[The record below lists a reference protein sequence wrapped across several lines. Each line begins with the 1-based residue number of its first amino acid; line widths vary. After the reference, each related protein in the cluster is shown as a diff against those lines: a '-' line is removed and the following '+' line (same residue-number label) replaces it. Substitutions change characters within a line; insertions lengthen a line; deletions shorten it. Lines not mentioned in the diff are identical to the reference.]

1 MKKLEDFAD
10 DINKCSK
17 CGLCQS
23 VCPVYKITGNDCAV
37 SRGKFVMLDGVLK
50 GDLKLNKNIEKYLD
64 MCLKCGKCKNF
75 CPSNIDVCE
84 IFNTA
89 KYECAK
95 NTFHGKFEKF
105 LESKW
110 VFGSFM
116 KVGKKVNDICKTLTR
131 ISAPQVSGRNST
143 LSLREREKKISLL
156 YFKGCVNNFYPKTE
170 RAFKKICAHLNNV
183 EIIELNFDCCGLP
196 FLSSGNMERFEEVK
210 KYNLELI
217 ESCDFDYILT
227 DCASCEST
235 LKGYPSSGYKK
246 SPLPPCLELFG
257 ASENSTFP
265 DTLRADA
272 LPKIRF
278 TKGVNTSLV
287 REVSRSDGGFS
298 FVNAAEFLT
307 GQNIKF
313 KFKKPVKVTFHKPC
327 HLENDDFLKPLLEK
341 CENVEYIEMK
351 DYDDCCGFA
360 GEFAIKNP
368 KISSAISK
376 QKALNAYETG
386 ADYILTTCP
395 ACVMGLHQGF
405 IAAGKKSPEIMNII
419 EFLALA
425 EFAGK

>member
-23 VCPVYKITGNDCAV
+23 VCPVYKIAGNDCAV

-170 RAFKKICAHLNNV
+170 RAFKKNCAHLNNV

-196 FLSSGNMERFEEVK
+196 FLSSGNLERFEEVK
-210 KYNLELI
+210 NHNLELI
-217 ESCDFDYILT
+217 NNCDFDYILT

-235 LKGYPSSGYKK
+235 LKGY
-246 SPLPPCLELFG
+246 F
-257 ASENSTFP
+257 NSTHKP
-265 DTLRADA
+265 LTAES
-272 LPKIRF
+272 K
-278 TKGVNTSLV
+278 TTSLV

-298 FVNAAEFLT
+298 FVNAAEFLA
-307 GQNIKF
+307 GQDMKF
-313 KFKKPVKVTFHKPC
+313 KFNKPVKVTFHKPC
-327 HLENDDFLKPLLEK
+327 HLENDAFIKPLLEK

>member
-95 NTFHGKFEKF
+95 NTLHGKFEKF
-105 LESKW
+105 FESKL
-110 VFGSFM
+110 VFGTFM
-116 KVGKKVNDICKTLTR
+116 KFMKIFRR
-131 ISAPQVSGRNST
+131 INSAASISGNRG
-143 LSLREREKKISLL
+143 EGCIKLL
-156 YFKGCVNNFYPKTE
+156 YFKGCVNNVYPKTE
-170 RAFKKICAHLNNV
+170 RALKKIFSNLNV
-183 EIIELNFDCCGLP
+183 EIIERDFDCCGLP

-210 KYNLELI
+210 KYNLALMD
-217 ESCDFDYILT
+217 SDFDYILT

-235 LKGYPSSGYKK
+235 LKGY
-246 SPLPPCLELFG
+246 F
-257 ASENSTFP
+257 NSTHAPLTTEDKKASFE
-265 DTLRADA
+265 RVVA
-272 LPKIRF
+272 
-278 TKGVNTSLV
+278 
-287 REVSRSDGGFS
+287 RSDGGFS
-298 FVNAAEFLT
+298 FVNAAEFLA

-327 HLENDDFLKPLLEK
+327 HLDKDDFLKPLLEK
-341 CENVEYIEMK
+341 CENVEYIEAE
-351 DYDDCCGFA
+351 DYDECCGFA
-360 GEFAIKNP
+360 GEFAIKNH
-368 KISSAISK
+368 KISKNISVK
-376 QKALNAYETG
+376 KANNIAKTNA
-386 ADYILTTCP
+386 DIVLTTCP
-395 ACVMGLHQGF
+395 ACILGIKHGF
-405 IAAGKKSPEIMNII
+405 LFSGKKFPKIMNIM
-419 EFLALA
+419 EFLADSQIIV
-425 EFAGK
+425 

>member
-95 NTFHGKFEKF
+95 NTLHGKFEKF
-105 LESKW
+105 FESKL
-110 VFGSFM
+110 VFGTFM
-116 KVGKKVNDICKTLTR
+116 KFIKIFRR
-131 ISAPQVSGRNST
+131 INSAASISGNRG
-143 LSLREREKKISLL
+143 EGCIKLL
-156 YFKGCVNNFYPKTE
+156 YFKGCVNNVYPKTE
-170 RAFKKICAHLNNV
+170 RALKKIFSNLNV
-183 EIIELNFDCCGLP
+183 EIIERDFDCCGLP

-210 KYNLELI
+210 KYNLALVD
-217 ESCDFDYILT
+217 SDFDYILT

-235 LKGYPSSGYKK
+235 LKGY
-246 SPLPPCLELFG
+246 F
-257 ASENSTFP
+257 NSTHAPLTTEDKKASFE
-265 DTLRADA
+265 RAVA
-272 LPKIRF
+272 
-278 TKGVNTSLV
+278 
-287 REVSRSDGGFS
+287 RSDGGFS
-298 FVNAAEFLT
+298 FVNAAEFLA

-327 HLENDDFLKPLLEK
+327 HLENDDFLKPLLQK
-341 CENVEYIEMK
+341 CENVEYIEAE
-351 DYDDCCGFA
+351 DYDECCGFA
-360 GEFAIKNP
+360 GEFAIKNH
-368 KISSAISK
+368 KISKNISVK
-376 QKALNAYETG
+376 KANNIAKTNA
-386 ADYILTTCP
+386 DIVLTTCP
-395 ACVMGLHQGF
+395 ACILGIKQGF
-405 IAAGKKSPEIMNII
+405 LFSGKKSPKIMNIM
-419 EFLALA
+419 EFLADSQIIV
-425 EFAGK
+425 

>member
-95 NTFHGKFEKF
+95 NTIQGKFEKF
-105 LESKW
+105 FESKL
-110 VFGSFM
+110 VFGTFM
-116 KVGKKVNDICKTLTR
+116 KFMKIFRR
-131 ISAPQVSGRNST
+131 INSAASISGNRG
-143 LSLREREKKISLL
+143 EGCIKLL
-156 YFKGCVNNFYPKTE
+156 YFKGCVNNVYPKTE
-170 RAFKKICAHLNNV
+170 RALKKIFSNLNV
-183 EIIELNFDCCGLP
+183 EIIERDFDCCGLP

-210 KYNLELI
+210 KYNLALMD
-217 ESCDFDYILT
+217 SDFDYILT

-235 LKGYPSSGYKK
+235 LKGY
-246 SPLPPCLELFG
+246 F
-257 ASENSTFP
+257 NSTHAPLTTEDKKASFE
-265 DTLRADA
+265 RVVA
-272 LPKIRF
+272 
-278 TKGVNTSLV
+278 
-287 REVSRSDGGFS
+287 RSDGGFS
-298 FVNAAEFLT
+298 FVNAAEFLA

-327 HLENDDFLKPLLEK
+327 HLENDEFLKPLLQK
-341 CENVEYIEMK
+341 CENVEYIEAE
-351 DYDDCCGFA
+351 DYDECCGFA
-360 GEFAIKNP
+360 GEFALKNH
-368 KISSAISK
+368 KISKAISVK
-376 QKALNAYETG
+376 KANNIAKTNA
-386 ADYILTTCP
+386 DIVLTTCP
-395 ACVMGLHQGF
+395 ACILGIKHGF
-405 IAAGKKSPEIMNII
+405 LFSGKKFPKIMNIM
-419 EFLALA
+419 EFLADSQIIV
-425 EFAGK
+425 

>member
-95 NTFHGKFEKF
+95 NTIQGKFEKF
-105 LESKW
+105 FESKL
-110 VFGSFM
+110 VFGTFM
-116 KVGKKVNDICKTLTR
+116 KFMKIFRR
-131 ISAPQVSGRNST
+131 INSAASISGNRG
-143 LSLREREKKISLL
+143 EGCIKLL
-156 YFKGCVNNFYPKTE
+156 YFKGCVNNVYPKTE
-170 RAFKKICAHLNNV
+170 RALKKIFSNLNV
-183 EIIELNFDCCGLP
+183 EIIERDFDCCGLP

-210 KYNLELI
+210 KYNLALMD
-217 ESCDFDYILT
+217 SDFDYILT

-235 LKGYPSSGYKK
+235 LKGY
-246 SPLPPCLELFG
+246 F
-257 ASENSTFP
+257 NSTHAPLTTEDKKASFE
-265 DTLRADA
+265 RAVA
-272 LPKIRF
+272 
-278 TKGVNTSLV
+278 
-287 REVSRSDGGFS
+287 RSDGGFS
-298 FVNAAEFLT
+298 FVNAAEFLA

-327 HLENDDFLKPLLEK
+327 HLENDDFLKPLLQK
-341 CENVEYIEMK
+341 CENVEYIEAE
-351 DYDDCCGFA
+351 DYDECCGFA
-360 GEFAIKNP
+360 GEFAIKNH
-368 KISSAISK
+368 KISKNISVK
-376 QKALNAYETG
+376 KANNIAKTNA
-386 ADYILTTCP
+386 DIVLTTCP
-395 ACVMGLHQGF
+395 ACILGIKQGF
-405 IAAGKKSPEIMNII
+405 LFSGKKSPKVMNIM
-419 EFLALA
+419 EFLADSQIIV
-425 EFAGK
+425 

>member
-105 LESKW
+105 FESKL
-110 VFGSFM
+110 VFGTFM
-116 KVGKKVNDICKTLTR
+116 KFMKIFRR
-131 ISAPQVSGRNST
+131 INSAASISGNRG
-143 LSLREREKKISLL
+143 EGCIKLL
-156 YFKGCVNNFYPKTE
+156 YFKGCVNNVYPKTE
-170 RAFKKICAHLNNV
+170 RALKKIFSNLNV
-183 EIIELNFDCCGLP
+183 EIIERDFDCCGLP

-210 KYNLELI
+210 KYNLALVD
-217 ESCDFDYILT
+217 SDFDYILT

-235 LKGYPSSGYKK
+235 LKGY
-246 SPLPPCLELFG
+246 F
-257 ASENSTFP
+257 NSTHAPLTTEDKKASFE
-265 DTLRADA
+265 RAVA
-272 LPKIRF
+272 
-278 TKGVNTSLV
+278 
-287 REVSRSDGGFS
+287 RSDGGFS
-298 FVNAAEFLT
+298 FVNAAEFLA

-327 HLENDDFLKPLLEK
+327 HLENDDFLKPLLQK
-341 CENVEYIEMK
+341 CENVEYIEAE
-351 DYDDCCGFA
+351 DYDECCGFA
-360 GEFAIKNP
+360 GEFAIKNH
-368 KISSAISK
+368 KISKNISVK
-376 QKALNAYETG
+376 KANNIAKTNA
-386 ADYILTTCP
+386 DIVLTTCP
-395 ACVMGLHQGF
+395 ACILGIKQGF
-405 IAAGKKSPEIMNII
+405 LFSGKKSPKIMNIM
-419 EFLALA
+419 EFLADSQIIV
-425 EFAGK
+425 